1 MDHLHQNS
9 SYIAPFL
16 ISVSVVILSIRLTAC
31 LPQYRQGSRKRRHET
46 SETLRTVVIW
56 GSGGHTTEM
65 IQLLTNLNFKKYA
78 PMYFITCHS
87 DITSKNKI
95 LSANLSIEKNAI
107 WSKIYRSREVKQ
119 SWMSTIFTTVY
130 SLIQSFILIVRIKP
144 HLIICNGPGTCV
156 PICYSA
162 FLLRLLGI
170 SQTTIIF
177 IESFCRVKSLS
188 LSGRLMYVIADKFIV
203 QWPELTERYQRAEC
217 LGRIC

>member
-1 MDHLHQNS
+1 MHISIYIRMYIRMYICIYVYIYINIYIYLFIYTYKHL
-9 SYIAPFL
+9 FMC
-16 ISVSVVILSIRLTAC
+16 R
-31 LPQYRQGSRKRRHET
+31 
-46 SETLRTVVIW
+46 
-56 GSGGHTTEM
+56 
-65 IQLLTNLNFKKYA
+65 
-78 PMYFITCHS
+78 
-87 DITSKNKI
+87 
-95 LSANLSIEKNAI
+95 
-107 WSKIYRSREVKQ
+107 
-119 SWMSTIFTTVY
+119 MSTIFTTLY

-203 QWPELTERYQRAEC
+203 QWPELTERYQRAEY